1 MNNERDMII
10 WKLDKDLARA
20 RLALARIYEVIDLV
34 YYWNEGRAVGEL
46 RLEDV
51 TEIGKTLQ
59 EFFDSDKGD

>member
-1 MNNERDMII
+1 MSNERDMII

-59 EFFDSDKGD
+59 EFFRDDKGD

>member
-1 MNNERDMII
+1 MSNERDMII
-10 WKLDKDLARA
+10 WKLDKDLSRA

-51 TEIGKTLQ
+51 SVIGKTLQ
-59 EFFDSDKGD
+59 EFFKDDKGD

>member
-1 MNNERDMII
+1 MSNERDMVI

-59 EFFDSDKGD
+59 EFFRDDKGD

>member
-1 MNNERDMII
+1 MSNEQDMII
-10 WKLDKDLARA
+10 WKLDKDLSRA

-59 EFFDSDKGD
+59 EFFRDDKGD